1 MTVATNEVNLTKKNR
16 QRRVVTP
23 PTPFEQARD
32 ELFQQIMRCEV
43 IGAAPDHQGEWFT
56 ETMAYFAGRYPEL
69 KPADVNDL
77 RQLGERFVQPP
88 KAAAVSE
95 DASAAE
101 PVAQTPEAAA
111 IDALVGDEIGTDTE
125 METEIESEHST
136 ETSDVEDAETVPA

>member
-1 MTVATNEVNLTKKNR
+1 MTKKNR

-43 IGAAPDHQGEWFT
+43 IGAAPDHQAEWFT
-56 ETMAYFAGRYPEL
+56 ETMAYFSDRYPEL

-88 KAAAVSE
+88 KAAAVTE
-95 DASAAE
+95 EA
-101 PVAQTPEAAA
+101 PVATPVENETDAAA
-111 IDALVGDEIGTDTE
+111 IDALVGEDVSPEPA
-125 METEIESEHST
+125 
-136 ETSDVEDAETVPA
+136 DVEETETVPA

>member
-1 MTVATNEVNLTKKNR
+1 MTKKNR

-43 IGAAPDHQGEWFT
+43 IGASADHQGEWFA
-56 ETMAYFAGRYPEL
+56 ETMAYFAQRYPEL

-88 KAAAVSE
+88 KAAAVVE
-95 DASAAE
+95 EAKTAE
-101 PVAQTPEAAA
+101 PVDVAPVVVVT
-111 IDALVGDEIGTDTE
+111 DALDGEDVGADGS
-125 METEIESEHST
+125 MEQNT
-136 ETSDVEDAETVPA
+136 ETADVEEAETVPA

>member
-1 MTVATNEVNLTKKNR
+1 MTKKNR

-43 IGAAPDHQGEWFT
+43 IGASPEHQGEWFA
-56 ETMAYFAGRYPEL
+56 ETMAYFAQRYPEL

-88 KAAAVSE
+88 KAAAVVE
-95 DASAAE
+95 EAKTAE
-101 PVAQTPEAAA
+101 PVDVTPVVVVT
-111 IDALVGDEIGTDTE
+111 DALEGEDVSADGS
-125 METEIESEHST
+125 MEQNT
-136 ETSDVEDAETVPA
+136 ETADVEEAETVPA

>member
-1 MTVATNEVNLTKKNR
+1 MTKKNR

-43 IGAAPDHQGEWFT
+43 IGAAPDHQAEWFT
-56 ETMAYFAGRYPEL
+56 ETMAYFSDRYPEL

-88 KAAAVSE
+88 KAAAVTE
-95 DASAAE
+95 EA
-101 PVAQTPEAAA
+101 PVETPVENETDAAA
-111 IDALVGDEIGTDTE
+111 IDALVGEDVSPEPA
-125 METEIESEHST
+125 
-136 ETSDVEDAETVPA
+136 DVEETETVPA

>member
-1 MTVATNEVNLTKKNR
+1 MTVATHEVNLTKKNR

-43 IGAAPDHQGEWFT
+43 IGASPEHQGEWFT
-56 ETMAYFAGRYPEL
+56 ETMAYFTERYPEL

-88 KAAAVSE
+88 KAAAVTE
-95 DASAAE
+95 DAPAAA
-101 PVAQTPEAAA
+101 PVAPTPEAAA
-111 IDALVGDEIGTDTE
+111 IDALVGDEIGTDAE
-125 METEIESEHST
+125 AEQS
-136 ETSDVEDAETVPA
+136 SDTADAEVEDAETVPA

>member
-1 MTVATNEVNLTKKNR
+1 MRSNLTKKNR

-43 IGAAPDHQGEWFT
+43 ISATPDHQGEWFT
-56 ETMAYFAGRYPEL
+56 ETMAYFAERYPEL

-88 KAAAVSE
+88 KAAAVIE
-95 DASAAE
+95 DT
-101 PVAQTPEAAA
+101 PVETLVEETTDAAA
-111 IDALVGDEIGTDTE
+111 IDALVGEEIGTESSAE
-125 METEIESEHST
+125 MVDVEETE
-136 ETSDVEDAETVPA
+136 AVPA

>member
-1 MTVATNEVNLTKKNR
+1 MTKKNR

-43 IGAAPDHQGEWFT
+43 IGAASDHQGQWFT
-56 ETMAYFAGRYPEL
+56 ETMAYFAARYPEL

-88 KAAAVSE
+88 KATVITE
-95 DASAAE
+95 DAAAE
-101 PVAQTPEAAA
+101 ELVVPSPEAAA
-111 IDALVGDEIGTDTE
+111 IDALVGDNVGI
-125 METEIESEHST
+125 ETEHGTETEHST
-136 ETSDVEDAETVPA
+136 ETADVEDAETVPA

>member
-1 MTVATNEVNLTKKNR
+1 MTKKNR

-56 ETMAYFAGRYPEL
+56 ETMAYFAERYPEL

-77 RQLGERFVQPP
+77 RKLGERFVQPP
-88 KAAAVSE
+88 KATVITD
-95 DASAAE
+95 DAPAAE
-101 PVAQTPEAAA
+101 IAALTPEAAA
-111 IDALVGDEIGTDTE
+111 IDALVGEALDAETEQSTDTA
-125 METEIESEHST
+125 
-136 ETSDVEDAETVPA
+136 DVEDAETVPA

>member
-1 MTVATNEVNLTKKNR
+1 LTKKNR

-56 ETMAYFAGRYPEL
+56 ETMAYFAERYPEL

-77 RQLGERFVQPP
+77 RKLGERFIQPP
-88 KAAAVSE
+88 KAAVVTE
-95 DASAAE
+95 DAPAVDVES
-101 PVAQTPEAAA
+101 VTTDAAA
-111 IDALVGDEIGTDTE
+111 VDALVGDETGT
-125 METEIESEHST
+125 EHST
-136 ETSDVEDAETVPA
+136 ESADVEETEAVPA

>member
-1 MTVATNEVNLTKKNR
+1 MTKKNR

-43 IGAAPDHQGEWFT
+43 IGAAPDHQAEWFT
-56 ETMAYFAGRYPEL
+56 ETMAYFSDRYPEL

-88 KAAAVSE
+88 KAAAVTE
-95 DASAAE
+95 EA
-101 PVAQTPEAAA
+101 PVEAPVENETDAAA
-111 IDALVGDEIGTDTE
+111 IDALVGEDVSPEPA
-125 METEIESEHST
+125 
-136 ETSDVEDAETVPA
+136 DVEETETVPA

>member
-56 ETMAYFAGRYPEL
+56 ETMAYFAERYPEL

-77 RQLGERFVQPP
+77 RKLGERFVQPP
-88 KAAAVSE
+88 KAAAVVE
-95 DASAAE
+95 E
-101 PVAQTPEAAA
+101 TPAAA
-111 IDALVGDEIGTDTE
+111 PVEATSDAVVIDALVGEDVSAD
-125 METEIESEHST
+125 SST
-136 ETSDVEDAETVPA
+136 EQNTETADVEEAETVPA

>member
-1 MTVATNEVNLTKKNR
+1 
-16 QRRVVTP
+16 VTP

-77 RQLGERFVQPP
+77 RKLGERFIQPP
-88 KAAAVSE
+88 KAAVVTE
-95 DASAAE
+95 DAPAVEAE
-101 PVAQTPEAAA
+101 TVTPEAAA
-111 IDALVGDEIGTDTE
+111 IDALVGDATG
-125 METEIESEHST
+125 IENSNESA
-136 ETSDVEDAETVPA
+136 DVEEAETVPA

>member
-1 MTVATNEVNLTKKNR
+1 LTKKNR

-56 ETMAYFAGRYPEL
+56 ETMTYFAERYPEL

-77 RQLGERFVQPP
+77 RKLGERFVQPP
-88 KAAAVSE
+88 KATVITDDAPAAE
-95 DASAAE
+95 SAA
-101 PVAQTPEAAA
+101 PTPEAAA
-111 IDALVGDEIGTDTE
+111 IDALVGENIDADSEQNTDTA
-125 METEIESEHST
+125 
-136 ETSDVEDAETVPA
+136 DVEEAETVPA

>member
-1 MTVATNEVNLTKKNR
+1 MTKKNR

-43 IGAAPDHQGEWFT
+43 IGASPDHQGEWFA
-56 ETMAYFAGRYPEL
+56 ETMAYFAQRYPEL

-88 KAAAVSE
+88 KAAAVVE
-95 DASAAE
+95 ETKIAE
-101 PVAQTPEAAA
+101 PVDSTPVLVAT
-111 IDALVGDEIGTDTE
+111 DAVDGEDVSADGS
-125 METEIESEHST
+125 MEQST
-136 ETSDVEDAETVPA
+136 ETADVEETETVPA

>member
-1 MTVATNEVNLTKKNR
+1 LTKKNR

-43 IGAAPDHQGEWFT
+43 IGAAADHQGEWFT
-56 ETMAYFAGRYPEL
+56 ETMAYFAARYPEL

-88 KAAAVSE
+88 KAAAVVEEASTPAPT
-95 DASAAE
+95 DAAADD
-101 PVAQTPEAAA
+101 ATPGDATPGEATPDEVA
-111 IDALVGDEIGTDTE
+111 IDALVGTDVSVDSITAQ
-125 METEIESEHST
+125 ST
-136 ETSDVEDAETVPA
+136 ETVDVEEAETVPA

>member
-1 MTVATNEVNLTKKNR
+1 MTKKNR

-43 IGAAPDHQGEWFT
+43 IGATPDHQGEWFS

-88 KAAAVSE
+88 KAAAVTE
-95 DASAAE
+95 DAPADTLVE
-101 PVAQTPEAAA
+101 ETTDAAA
-111 IDALVGDEIGTDTE
+111 IDALVGEEIGVE
-125 METEIESEHST
+125 NSAEIESEMA
-136 ETSDVEDAETVPA
+136 DVEETETVPA